1 MTIIKPKKKVHYVN
15 NKDLYAAMVEYK
27 NLVKQAAEENKQA
40 PRIPNYIGECIMK
53 IATHLAYRPNFA
65 NYTFRDEMISDGIE
79 NVLLYINNF
88 DPAKSTNPFAYFTQ
102 IIYFAFI
109 RRIQKEKKHLYT
121 KYAAIE
127 YANIMGETSDNQA
140 GDTRHN
146 TDIKYGEWSKEQMEK
161 FMLDFETSKNIK
173 RGKKEK
179 VEPGEIIVAAVEAI
193 ITDEIDNK

>member
-1 MTIIKPKKKVHYVN
+1 MNTKPKKKTHYVN
-15 NKDLYAAMVEYK
+15 NKDLYAAMVLFK
-27 NLVKQAAEENKQA
+27 NDVNAAIEA
-40 PRIPNYIGECIMK
+40 GTTLPRIPNYIGECIMK
-53 IATHLAYRPNFA
+53 ISTHLAYRPNFA
-65 NYTFRDEMISDGIE
+65 NYTFREEMISDGIE
-79 NVLLYINNF
+79 NCLLYIKNF
-88 DPAKSTNPFAYFTQ
+88 DPAKSQNPFAYFTQ

-140 GDTRHN
+140 GDTTVHN

-179 VEPGEIIVAAVEAI
+179 VEPDEIVGTVVEAI
-193 ITDEIDNK
+193 ITDEIDDK

>member
-27 NLVKQAAEENKQA
+27 NLVKQAAEENKQS

-127 YANIMGETSDNQA
+127 YANIMGETADKQA
-140 GDTRHN
+140 GDTGHN

-193 ITDEIDNK
+193 ITDEISK

>member
-1 MTIIKPKKKVHYVN
+1 MNKPKAKKHYVN
-15 NKDLYAAMVEYK
+15 NKDLYDAMVVYK
-27 NLVKQAAEENKQA
+27 AQVVANQEAGKQN
-40 PRIPNYIGECIMK
+40 PRIPHYIGESIMK

-79 NVLLYINNF
+79 NCLLYINNF
-88 DPAKSTNPFAYFTQ
+88 DPTKSANPFAYFTQ

-127 YANIMGETSDNQA
+127 QANIMGETSDSQG
-140 GDTRHN
+140 GDGGSYD

-161 FMLDFETSKNIK
+161 FMADFEASKGIK
-173 RGKKEK
+173 RGSKK
-179 VEPGEIIVAAVEAI
+179 A
-193 ITDEIDNK
+193 TT

>member
-1 MTIIKPKKKVHYVN
+1 MVKKKQHYVN
-15 NKDLYAAMVEYK
+15 NKELYAAMVEFK
-27 NLVKQAAEENKQA
+27 AKVVEHQEAGKQS
-40 PRIPNYIGECIMK
+40 PRIPHYVGECIMK

-79 NVLLYINNF
+79 NCLLYINNF
-88 DPAKSTNPFAYFTQ
+88 DPAKSQNPFAYFTQ

-127 YANIMGETSDNQA
+127 YANVMGETSESQS
-140 GDTRHN
+140 GDRTSYD

-161 FMLDFETSKNIK
+161 FMADFEASKNMK
-173 RGKKEK
+173 RNKKVDK
-179 VEPGEIIVAAVEAI
+179 QATA
-193 ITDEIDNK
+193 